1 MSTTTVLAIYFLVW
15 WITLFA
21 VLPFGMSRQ
30 AEEGDTP
37 GTDPG
42 APLAHVMWR
51 KLGWTTVFAT
61 IVFAVLY
68 VVHVSG
74 VLIAPLDWL
83 IRNFGPPLRYRRP
96 RRRLNTRRCQGA
108 RKKTAYGPKKR
119 AGRLALLVAIIV
131 LPDSSYRRIGAAAD
145 HRAEDFFPP
154 KTWTVVRSRSSKR
167 AGILL
172 SHGRTKR

>member
-37 GTDPG
+37 GIDPG

-83 IRNFGPPLRYRRP
+83 IRNFGPPLRY
-96 RRRLNTRRCQGA
+96 
-108 RKKTAYGPKKR
+108 
-119 AGRLALLVAIIV
+119 
-131 LPDSSYRRIGAAAD
+131 
-145 HRAEDFFPP
+145 
-154 KTWTVVRSRSSKR
+154 
-167 AGILL
+167 
-172 SHGRTKR
+172 